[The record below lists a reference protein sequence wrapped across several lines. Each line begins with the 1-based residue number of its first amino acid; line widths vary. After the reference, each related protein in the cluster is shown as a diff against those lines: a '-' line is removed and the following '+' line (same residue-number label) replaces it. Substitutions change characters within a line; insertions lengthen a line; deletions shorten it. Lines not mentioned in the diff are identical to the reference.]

1 MARILVIDDDDQIRA
16 MLQQVLQREGYEVI
30 EAADGK
36 PGMRLFRERGAELII
51 TDIIMPEKEGL
62 ETIMELR
69 RDFPSVKIIAMS
81 GGGHVS
87 PKEYLYLAK
96 KLGAQHTLCKPFT
109 RQEILRAI
117 RDVLDK
123 GVFSDQ

>member
-1 MARILVIDDDDQIRA
+1 MVRILVIDDDVHILRA
-16 MLQQVLQREGYEVI
+16 LRWMLEGEGYEVV
-30 EAADGK
+30 EAVDGNEGIK
-36 PGMRLFRERGAELII
+36 LLRREPIDLVI

-69 RDFPSVKIIAMS
+69 RDFPSVKIVAMS

-109 RQEILRAI
+109 RQETLGAI
-117 RDVLDK
+117 RDILDK
-123 GVFSDQ
+123 GLEC